1 MLAPPF
7 PSEELMARILLL
19 CALILGVMACS
30 STPEP
35 TPQPTPQPP
44 PVTREAPP
52 PAPEPVQEPPP
63 PPMELPKTAS
73 SLPALGLS
81 GLAALLGAGAIR
93 WIRRRV

>member
-1 MLAPPF
+1 MV
-7 PSEELMARILLL
+7 RTLLL
-19 CALILGVMACS
+19 SVLILGVAACA

-63 PPMELPKTAS
+63 PMELPKTAS
-73 SLPALGLS
+73 SLPALGMS
-81 GLAALLGAGAIR
+81 GLAALLGAGAV
-93 WIRRRV
+93 RRLRKRV